1 MILYTY
7 EKFHKKLNQ
16 IINLNNNHI
25 RTIIGGSSLKGT
37 IKVPGDKSISHR
49 SLIIGSIAE
58 GETNIEGFLYSE
70 DPLST
75 ADCLRK
81 LGVCIPEI
89 KKDQPFTI
97 KGLGLSGF
105 KEPREILNC
114 GNSGTTMRLLMG
126 LLAGQKGKNFILTGD
141 NSLNERPMGRVSKP
155 LSQMG
160 GEIYGRENGTKA
172 PISITGNK
180 LKGCV
185 IGTPVASAQV
195 KSAILLAGLN
205 AYGTT
210 SVIEPASS
218 RDHTERMLKAFGADI
233 KIRGEL
239 GRNIVIK
246 AGKNLTGQ
254 NILIPGDI
262 SSAAFWMIAASIVP
276 ESEVVI
282 NNVGLN
288 PTRTGI
294 LNVMDKMGCDYKII
308 QRSTIAGEP
317 IGSVNIKYVRNLK
330 PFKVEGDIL
339 PKLIDEIP
347 ILTVAACFCNGV
359 SEIKDAKELRVK
371 ETDRLK
377 VMARQLRKFGAN
389 ILEKEDGLI
398 ITGGSK
404 FNSAEVDSETDHRV
418 SMSLAIAALLAKGST
433 NIKRSE
439 ASKVSYPT
447 FWDDLE
453 KLIN

>member
-1 MILYTY
+1 MNT
-7 EKFHKKLNQ
+7 
-16 IINLNNNHI
+16 NHI
-25 RTIIGGSSLKGT
+25 RTIKGGGSLQGI

-49 SLIIGSIAE
+49 ALIVGSIAE
-58 GETNIEGFLYSE
+58 GETNIMGFLHSE

-81 LGVCIPEI
+81 LGVNIPDII
-89 KKDQPFTI
+89 KNEPFTV
-97 KGLGLSGF
+97 KGLGIDGF
-105 KEPREILNC
+105 REPKEILNC
-114 GNSGTTMRLLMG
+114 GNSGTTMRLLIG
-126 LLAGQKGKNFILTGD
+126 LLAGQEGKNFILTGD
-141 NSLNERPMGRVSKP
+141 NSLIERPMGRVSKP
-155 LSQMG
+155 LSLMG
-160 GEIYGRENGTKA
+160 GRISGRENGKKA
-172 PISITGNK
+172 PISIFGNK

-205 AYGTT
+205 ASGTT

-233 KIRGEL
+233 NIRGEL

-246 AGKNLTGQ
+246 PGKSLKGQ
-254 NILIPGDI
+254 TILIPGDI

-276 ESEVVI
+276 NSNIVVE
-282 NNVGLN
+282 NVGLN

-294 LNVMDKMGCDYKII
+294 LNIMDEMGCNYEII
-308 QRSTIAGEP
+308 ENSIIAGEP
-317 IGSVNIKYVRNLK
+317 IGSINIKTASNLK
-330 PFKVEGDIL
+330 PFKIEGDIL

-347 ILTVAACFCNGV
+347 ILTVAGCFCDGI

-377 VMARQLRKFGAN
+377 VMARQLKKFGAN
-389 ILEKEDGLI
+389 IIEKEDGLI
-398 ITGGSK
+398 ITGSSK
-404 FNSAEVDSETDHRV
+404 FNSAEVDSETDHRI
-418 SMSLAIAALLAKGST
+418 SMSLAIASILAKGTSK
-433 NIKRSE
+433 IARSE

-447 FWDDLE
+447 FWDDL
-453 KLIN
+453 KKIVY